1 MKYYK
6 TTEKIYDFC
15 KSYIDEHGYAPT
27 IREIGKGVGLS
38 STSVVHRHMQRLFR
52 NGRFETEHPGEA
64 RAFRVI
70 SQNSKSTNKSI
81 DKDGLLD
88 YIKEEFPG
96 VIDTH
101 WNWDVLENIIDYT
114 QSHFTFEE
122 SLQEEAGYKYRVPH
136 KRVHDLFI
144 KKIES
149 YRDRFELGHSI
160 EAELHEV
167 LSKWLIN
174 HIQHD
179 DADYVGAVKENM
191 MGIIKE
197 KEKKKGKNWFARFFS

>member
-1 MKYYK
+1 MKMNWRSEYN
-6 TTEKIYDFC
+6 TG
-15 KSYIDEHGYAPT
+15 ID
-27 IREIGKGVGLS
+27 
-38 STSVVHRHMQRLFR
+38 
-52 NGRFETEHPGEA
+52 
-64 RAFRVI
+64 VI
-70 SQNSKSTNKSI
+70 DDQHKRI
-81 DKDGLLD
+81 LD
-88 YIKEEFPG
+88 YINLIEDVRFTHDRNKIKE
-96 VIDTH
+96 
-101 WNWDVLENIIDYT
+101 VLDNIIDYT

-122 SLQEEAGYKYRVPH
+122 SLQDEAGYKYRVPH

-149 YRDRFELGHSI
+149 YRDRFEMGHSI

>member
-1 MKYYK
+1 MKMKWVPEYN
-6 TTEKIYDFC
+6 TG
-15 KSYIDEHGYAPT
+15 ID
-27 IREIGKGVGLS
+27 
-38 STSVVHRHMQRLFR
+38 
-52 NGRFETEHPGEA
+52 
-64 RAFRVI
+64 VI
-70 SQNSKSTNKSI
+70 DDQHKRI
-81 DKDGLLD
+81 LD
-88 YIKEEFPG
+88 YINE
-96 VIDTH
+96 IDEI
-101 WNWDVLENIIDYT
+101 DVNTNRARVKQILENIIDYT

-149 YRDRFELGHSI
+149 YRDRFEMGHSI

-191 MGIIKE
+191 IGLIKE

>member
-1 MKYYK
+1 MKMEWVPEYN
-6 TTEKIYDFC
+6 TG
-15 KSYIDEHGYAPT
+15 ID
-27 IREIGKGVGLS
+27 
-38 STSVVHRHMQRLFR
+38 
-52 NGRFETEHPGEA
+52 
-64 RAFRVI
+64 VI
-70 SQNSKSTNKSI
+70 DDQHKRI
-81 DKDGLLD
+81 LD
-88 YIKEEFPG
+88 YINE
-96 VIDTH
+96 IDEISVGTDQARIRKIL
-101 WNWDVLENIIDYT
+101 NDIIDYT

-149 YRDRFELGHSI
+149 YRDRFAMGHAIEGELN
-160 EAELHEV
+160 EV
-167 LSKWLIN
+167 LAKWLIN

-197 KEKKKGKNWFARFFS
+197 KEKKTGKNWFARFFS

>member
-1 MKYYK
+1 MLCKRFVTYRSTGDRMKMKWIPEYN
-6 TTEKIYDFC
+6 TG
-15 KSYIDEHGYAPT
+15 ID
-27 IREIGKGVGLS
+27 
-38 STSVVHRHMQRLFR
+38 VVDDQHKR
-52 NGRFETEHPGEA
+52 
-64 RAFRVI
+64 I
-70 SQNSKSTNKSI
+70 
-81 DKDGLLD
+81 LD
-88 YIKEEFPG
+88 YINEIVDIADDINRNRTKQ
-96 VIDTH
+96 ILDK
-101 WNWDVLENIIDYT
+101 IIDYT

-122 SLQEEAGYKYRVPH
+122 SLQEEADYKYRVPH

-149 YRDRFELGHSI
+149 YRDRFEMGQSI
-160 EAELHEV
+160 ESELHEV

-197 KEKKKGKNWFARFFS
+197 KEQKKGKNWFARFFS

>member
-1 MKYYK
+1 MKMKWIPEYN
-6 TTEKIYDFC
+6 TG
-15 KSYIDEHGYAPT
+15 ID
-27 IREIGKGVGLS
+27 
-38 STSVVHRHMQRLFR
+38 
-52 NGRFETEHPGEA
+52 
-64 RAFRVI
+64 VI
-70 SQNSKSTNKSI
+70 DDQHKRI
-81 DKDGLLD
+81 LD
-88 YIKEEFPG
+88 YINEIVEISDHTDKDR
-96 VIDTH
+96 IKQILD
-101 WNWDVLENIIDYT
+101 NIIDYT

-122 SLQEEAGYKYRVPH
+122 SLQEEADYKYRVPH

-149 YRDRFELGHSI
+149 YRDRFQMGHSI

-197 KEKKKGKNWFARFFS
+197 KEQKRGKNWFARFFFIIGNKRNNNNYMHVLIFSAANYLSR